1 MKTCA
6 DCGSATNEDGA
17 TACVDCGSNNFIDPN
32 APVSLPSIPPEIET
46 EWVTVRRCENLPA
59 ADAVAM
65 ELRAAQIPVF
75 MPHEFANQS
84 LPLVPNV
91 DVKVPADQ
99 LARAREILDSP
110 DAKADAAPPT
120 SS

>member
-6 DCGSATNEDGA
+6 DCGCNTNEDSA
-17 TACVDCGSNNFIDPN
+17 TTCVDCGSDDFTDPN
-32 APVSLPSIPPEIET
+32 APLSLPSVPPEIES
-46 EWVTVRRCENLPA
+46 EWVTVRRCHSLPA

-75 MPHEFANQS
+75 MPHEFANQT

-91 DVKVPADQ
+91 DVKVPAEQ

-110 DAKADAAPPT
+110 AADAAPPSAT
-120 SS
+120 